1 MSIWEILLIGAALS
15 MDAVAVGM
23 ANGIADPKMRLCKM
37 LAIAGMY
44 ALFQFVMP
52 VIGYYGSS
60 FFSEFVEKIAPWLSF
75 ALLGILGGKMI
86 FDGVREWISRKRAQG
101 QQEEIKPQK
110 KLGFLT
116 LTAQAVATS
125 IDALAVGITFL
136 AVDTTEGLPVHAV
149 FCALAIGAITFAFSF
164 AAVGIGKKAGD
175 KFSDKAGIF
184 GGCVLLAIGIKI
196 LVEGLI

>member
-60 FFSEFVEKIAPWLSF
+60 FFSEFVEKIATWLSF

-101 QQEEIKPQK
+101 QPEEIKPQK

-125 IDALAVGITFL
+125 IDALAV
-136 AVDTTEGLPVHAV
+136 
-149 FCALAIGAITFAFSF
+149 
-164 AAVGIGKKAGD
+164 
-175 KFSDKAGIF
+175 
-184 GGCVLLAIGIKI
+184 
-196 LVEGLI
+196 